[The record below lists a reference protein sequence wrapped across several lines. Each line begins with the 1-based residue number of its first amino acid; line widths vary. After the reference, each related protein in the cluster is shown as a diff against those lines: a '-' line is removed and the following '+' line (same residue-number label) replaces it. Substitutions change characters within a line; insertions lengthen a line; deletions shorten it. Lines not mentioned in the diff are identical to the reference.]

1 MLREQKIIYPHEVV
15 LLDLIFIN
23 NFTYSWTGY
32 LDNVKCFFCDGGL
45 CNWEAEDE
53 PWTEHARWF
62 PDCGF
67 LKQVKGM
74 TFIQK
79 VKVSSIFAQYYYII
93 GTRPD
98 TRLPQS
104 RAGGQEQYLSYIWQ
118 NTVSPKTAKT

>member
-1 MLREQKIIYPHEVV
+1 MLRDFHYYWVRYSGLLLYMIKGWGPQIISLYQVI
-15 LLDLIFIN
+15 LLNLIFIN
-23 NFTYSWTGY
+23 SFTYSWTGY

-45 CNWEAEDE
+45 CNWEADDE

-79 VKVSSIFAQYYYII
+79 VKVSTIFAYYYHTI
-93 GTRPD
+93 GRK
-98 TRLPQS
+98 S
-104 RAGGQEQYLSYIWQ
+104 
-118 NTVSPKTAKT
+118 NN

>member
-1 MLREQKIIYPHEVV
+1 MRQIIYPHEVV

-104 RAGGQEQYLSYIWQ
+104 RAGGQEQYLSYI
-118 NTVSPKTAKT
+118 